1 MAFKNLLAGKFK
13 EVGLGGS
20 IGDSSYST
28 GESGSLM
35 SIGGSIL
42 AVILVILIILIVVH
56 YTITPIFRFTPGGK
70 GFIVVP
76 GITRDDG
83 AIYWEQTYPH
93 GPLLEQDTIFGGDAA
108 ISKNYTMSIDFY
120 FNDLNNGLNKDN
132 IRPLFYRYNP
142 VGQGIDY
149 SIGIFLDPQVND
161 ILIQVQTVTGDTE
174 VIRLRNVVAKVP
186 IRVGV
191 VVGEQYFEAYRN
203 GSLVATRRLMS
214 APKAA
219 AGVFWAEPGSTP
231 GSATMDAATIVKT
244 GVCPPVAAG
253 PLGGAVNLHLWRRVL
268 SPGELKFSTPALPSA
283 NLFKTGPKSSF
294 LQNVFGTLK

>member
-13 EVGLGGS
+13 ESGVGSSGPSYVEPETGGM
-20 IGDSSYST
+20 
-28 GESGSLM
+28 M
-35 SIGGSIL
+35 SVAGTLL
-42 AVILVILIILIVVH
+42 AAILVILIILIVVH

-70 GFIVVP
+70 GLITVP

-83 AIYWEQTYPH
+83 AVYWEQEFPH
-93 GPLLEQDTIFGGDAA
+93 GPLLEEATIFGAQNT
-108 ISKNYTMSIDFY
+108 ISKNYTLSIDFY
-120 FNDLNNGLNKDN
+120 FDDLNHGINSETA
-132 IRPLFYRYNP
+132 RPLFYRYNP

-149 SIGIFLDPQVND
+149 SVGIFLDPQVND
-161 ILIQVQTVTGDTE
+161 ILVQVRTVTGDTE

-203 GSLVATRRLMS
+203 GQLVSTRRLVS

-219 AGVFWAEPGSTP
+219 GGVFWADP
-231 GSATMDAATIVKT
+231 GSAPGSAAALKAISNGCT
-244 GVCPPVAAG
+244 PVAAG

-268 SPGELKFSTPALPSA
+268 SPGELKFSTPALPKA
-283 NLFKTGPKSSF
+283 EIFKTGPKSSF
-294 LQNVFGTLK
+294 IQQMFNVYGPK